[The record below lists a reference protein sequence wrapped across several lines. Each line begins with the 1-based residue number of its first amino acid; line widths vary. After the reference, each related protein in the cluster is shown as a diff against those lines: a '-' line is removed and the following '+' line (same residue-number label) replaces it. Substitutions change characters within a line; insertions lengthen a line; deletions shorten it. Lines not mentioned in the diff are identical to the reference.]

1 MARLWADLWGRTVD
15 ADLHH
20 FCWSDAIVAESTWPS
35 KWAKNQ
41 EFAEKY
47 VAKSQFAEDVAHIDR
62 LRIGSRLAH
71 LLAVVQG
78 RHGN

>member
-20 FCWSDAIVAESTWPS
+20 FCWSDAIVAESTWPRIRRRS
-35 KWAKNQ
+35 DRKVRGQ
-41 EFAEKY
+41 E
-47 VAKSQFAEDVAHIDR
+47 FAEDVAHIDR